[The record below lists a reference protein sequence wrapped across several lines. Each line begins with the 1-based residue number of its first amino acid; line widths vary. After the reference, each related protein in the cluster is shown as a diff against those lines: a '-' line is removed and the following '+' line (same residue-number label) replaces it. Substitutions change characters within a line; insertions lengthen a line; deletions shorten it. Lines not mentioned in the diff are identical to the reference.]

1 MIFHKKLDRRVKPRG
16 KGWFV
21 SRVSDKE
28 MTAYFAFFTAHEKQT
43 RILKQLSKSDQTDH
57 VVVGEDVVSLKTQ

>member
-1 MIFHKKLDRRVKPRG
+1 MIFHKKLDRKG
-16 KGWFV
+16 KAG
-21 SRVSDKE
+21 SCRASQIKK

-57 VVVGEDVVSLKTQ
+57 VVVGEDVVSLKT

>member
-1 MIFHKKLDRRVKPRG
+1 M
-16 KGWFV
+16 
-21 SRVSDKE
+21 SRVSDKK

-57 VVVGEDVVSLKTQ
+57 VVVGEDEVSLKTQ